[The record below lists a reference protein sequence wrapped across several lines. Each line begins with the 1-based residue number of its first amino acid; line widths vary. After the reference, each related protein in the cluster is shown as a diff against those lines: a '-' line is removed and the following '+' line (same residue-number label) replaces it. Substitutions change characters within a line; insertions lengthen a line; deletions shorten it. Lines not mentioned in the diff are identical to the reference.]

1 MRTGTSDGRA
11 PLGGP
16 AEQARPDHGAAVSAG
31 TTRTIEIVGVSK
43 QFGANTV
50 VDDLHL
56 DIGDGEFFSL
66 LGPSGCGKTTTLR
79 MVAGFERPTSG
90 SILLGGADITRQ
102 APAKRPLNMV
112 FQDYA
117 LFPHLTVV
125 ENVAF
130 GLKVKRLAREERHER
145 VTSALATMQLA
156 GLAERRPNQLSG
168 GQRQRVALARA
179 LVNRPHALLLDEPL
193 GALDLKLRK
202 EMQAEL
208 KEVHRATGTTF
219 LYVTHDQEEALT
231 MSDRIA
237 VMRDGRVE
245 QLADPRTLYEKPS
258 TAFVADFIGTSNLLV
273 LDHPTTAGSLLVV
286 ALDGGERLTARVQ
299 GPVPTAAQVQITV
312 RPERISLHTDL
323 GASIPETHSRVRGR
337 ALDVVYCG
345 STTHVTVEIGTGER
359 LVIHQLSDNPI
370 LREVR
375 RGVETLLSWAPDGA
389 HVIGPVHPDTLPHGP
404 RDEE

>member
-1 MRTGTSDGRA
+1 M
-11 PLGGP
+11 P
-16 AEQARPDHGAAVSAG
+16 
-31 TTRTIEIVGVSK
+31 TRTIEIVGVTK
-43 QFGANTV
+43 TFGTNTV
-50 VDDLHL
+50 VDDLDL
-56 DIGDGEFFSL
+56 SIGDGEFFSL

-90 SILLGGADITRQ
+90 SILLGGDEITHQ

-117 LFPHLTVV
+117 LFPHLTVE

-130 GLKVKRLAREERHER
+130 GLKVKRLGKDERTER
-145 VTSALATMQLA
+145 IAGALTTMQLG
-156 GLAERRPNQLSG
+156 GLSERRPSQLSG

-179 LVNRPHALLLDEPL
+179 LVNRPQALLLDEPL

-245 QLADPRTLYEKPS
+245 QLADPRTLYEQPS

-273 LDHPTTAGSLLVV
+273 LDQPATVESLLV
-286 ALDGGERLTARVQ
+286 AGLADGERLTAAVQ
-299 GPVPTAAQVQITV
+299 TPMTARQVQITV
-312 RPERISLHTDL
+312 RPERISLHADL
-323 GASIPETHSRVRGR
+323 ETSLPDTHARVRGQVV
-337 ALDVVYCG
+337 DVVYVG
-345 STTHVTVEIGTGER
+345 STTHVSAVIATGER
-359 LVIHQLSDNPI
+359 LVVHVLSGNAALI
-370 LREVR
+370 GIE
-375 RGVETLLSWAPDGA
+375 RGVDVLLSWAPDGA
-389 HVIGPVHPDTLPHGP
+389 HVIGPVHPTTTTAD
-404 RDEE
+404 DEEGQGQ

>member
-1 MRTGTSDGRA
+1 M
-11 PLGGP
+11 P
-16 AEQARPDHGAAVSAG
+16 
-31 TTRTIEIVGVSK
+31 TRTIQIVGVTK
-43 QFGANTV
+43 TFGTNTV
-50 VDDLHL
+50 VDDLDL
-56 DIGDGEFFSL
+56 SIGDGEFFSL

-90 SILLGGADITRQ
+90 SILLGGTEITHQ

-117 LFPHLTVV
+117 LFPHLSVG

-130 GLKVKRLAREERHER
+130 GLKVKRLGKDERTER
-145 VTSALATMQLA
+145 IASALTTMQLT
-156 GLAERRPNQLSG
+156 GLADRRPSQLSG

-179 LVNRPHALLLDEPL
+179 LVNRPQALLLDEPL

-245 QLADPRTLYEKPS
+245 QLAEPRTLYERPS
-258 TAFVADFIGTSNLLV
+258 TAFVADFIGTSNLIV
-273 LDHPTTAGSLLVV
+273 LDQPATVESVLVASL
-286 ALDGGERLTARVQ
+286 GEGERLTATAKA
-299 GPVPTAAQVQITV
+299 PVTAKEVQITV
-312 RPERISLHTDL
+312 RPERISLHTELDATL
-323 GASIPETHSRVRGR
+323 ADHHSRVRGQVR
-337 ALDVVYCG
+337 DVVYVG
-345 STTHVTVEIGTGER
+345 STTHVSVEIPTGER
-359 LVIHQLSDNPI
+359 LVVHVLSGNSTLDG
-370 LREVR
+370 VD
-375 RGVETLLSWAPDGA
+375 RGVDVLLSWAPDGA
-389 HVIGPVHPDTLPHGP
+389 HVIGPAQPQPTATD
-404 RDEE
+404 DEGDGR

>member
-1 MRTGTSDGRA
+1 M
-11 PLGGP
+11 
-16 AEQARPDHGAAVSAG
+16 SA
-31 TTRTIEIVGVSK
+31 RTIEIVGVSK
-43 QFGANTV
+43 AFGDNTV

-56 DIGDGEFFSL
+56 TIGDGEFFSM

-79 MVAGFERPTSG
+79 MVAGFERPTTG
-90 SILLGGADITRQ
+90 SILLGGTDITHQ

-117 LFPHLTVV
+117 LFPHLTVA

-130 GLKVKRLAREERHER
+130 GLKVKRLGKEERTER
-145 VTSALATMQLA
+145 VASALGTMQLH
-156 GLAERRPNQLSG
+156 GLTERRPAQLSG

-219 LYVTHDQEEALT
+219 IYVTHDQEEALT

-237 VMRDGRVE
+237 VMRDGKVE

-258 TAFVADFIGTSNLLV
+258 TAFVAGFIGTSNLLV
-273 LDHPTTAGSLLVV
+273 LDRPVADGSLLVSV
-286 ALDGGERLTARVQ
+286 VGEGERLTA
-299 GPVPTAAQVQITV
+299 TALAPITSSAVQITV
-312 RPERISLHTDL
+312 RPERIALHTDL
-323 GASIPETHSRVRGR
+323 DVAVPERHSLVRGR
-337 ALDVVYCG
+337 TSDVVYCG
-345 STTHVTVEIGTGER
+345 STTHVTVSFSTGER
-359 LVIHQLSDNPI
+359 LVVHLLSDNPA
-370 LREVR
+370 LH
-375 RGVETLLSWAPDGA
+375 GVERGTDVALSWAPDGA
-389 HVIGPVHPDTLPHGP
+389 HVIGPADPAASTASAPATTSEDK
-404 RDEE
+404 D

>member
-1 MRTGTSDGRA
+1 MPS
-11 PLGGP
+11 
-16 AEQARPDHGAAVSAG
+16 
-31 TTRTIEIVGVSK
+31 RTIEIVGVSK
-43 QFGANTV
+43 TFGTNTV
-50 VDDLHL
+50 VDDLDL
-56 DIGDGEFFSL
+56 AIGDGEFFSL

-90 SILLGGADITRQ
+90 SIMLGGSEITHQ

-117 LFPHLTVV
+117 LFPHLTVG

-130 GLKVKRLAREERHER
+130 GLKVKRLGKDERTER
-145 VTSALATMQLA
+145 VAGALTTMQLS
-156 GLAERRPNQLSG
+156 GLSERRPSQLSG

-179 LVNRPHALLLDEPL
+179 LVNRPQALLLDEPL

-245 QLADPRTLYEKPS
+245 QLADPRTLYERPT
-258 TAFVADFIGTSNLLV
+258 TAFVADFIGTSNLLG
-273 LDHPTTAGSLLVV
+273 PGPAGHGRVV
-286 ALDGGERLTARVQ
+286 A
-299 GPVPTAAQVQITV
+299 
-312 RPERISLHTDL
+312 
-323 GASIPETHSRVRGR
+323 RG
-337 ALDVVYCG
+337 
-345 STTHVTVEIGTGER
+345 H
-359 LVIHQLSDNPI
+359 
-370 LREVR
+370 R
-375 RGVETLLSWAPDGA
+375 R
-389 HVIGPVHPDTLPHGP
+389 
-404 RDEE
+404 RR

>member
-1 MRTGTSDGRA
+1 MATAIATS
-11 PLGGP
+11 GGG
-16 AEQARPDHGAAVSAG
+16 ELELHGLEKRFDDVVAVDSISLDVAA
-31 TTRTIEIVGVSK
+31 
-43 QFGANTV
+43 
-50 VDDLHL
+50 
-56 DIGDGEFFSL
+56 GEFFSL

-90 SILLGGADITRQ
+90 SIMLGGSEITHQ

-117 LFPHLTVV
+117 LFPHLTVG

-130 GLKVKRLAREERHER
+130 GLKVKRLGKDERSER
-145 VTSALATMQLA
+145 VAGALTTMQLT
-156 GLAERRPNQLSG
+156 GLSERRPSQLSG

-179 LVNRPHALLLDEPL
+179 LVNRPQALLLDEPL

-245 QLADPRTLYEKPS
+245 QLADPRTLYEKPT

-273 LDHPTTAGSLLVV
+273 LDQPATKGVAG
-286 ALDGGERLTARVQ
+286 
-299 GPVPTAAQVQITV
+299 
-312 RPERISLHTDL
+312 
-323 GASIPETHSRVRGR
+323 HS
-337 ALDVVYCG
+337 
-345 STTHVTVEIGTGER
+345 
-359 LVIHQLSDNPI
+359 
-370 LREVR
+370 
-375 RGVETLLSWAPDGA
+375 
-389 HVIGPVHPDTLPHGP
+389 
-404 RDEE
+404 

>member
-1 MRTGTSDGRA
+1 
-11 PLGGP
+11 
-16 AEQARPDHGAAVSAG
+16 VSA
-31 TTRTIEIVGVSK
+31 RTIEIVGVSK
-43 QFGANTV
+43 AFGENTV

-56 DIGDGEFFSL
+56 SIGDGEFFSM

-90 SILLGGADITRQ
+90 SILLGGTEITHQ

-130 GLKVKRLAREERHER
+130 GLKVKRLGKEERTQR
-145 VTSALATMQLA
+145 VTSALGTMQLE
-156 GLAERRPNQLSG
+156 GLAERRPAQLSG

-193 GALDLKLRK
+193 GALDLQLRK

-208 KEVHRATGTTF
+208 KEVHRVTGTTF
-219 LYVTHDQEEALT
+219 IYVTHDQEEALT

-258 TAFVADFIGTSNLLV
+258 TAFVAGFIGTSNLLV
-273 LDHPTTAGSLLVV
+273 LDQPSTVESLLVSGV
-286 ALDGGERLTARVQ
+286 GEGERLTATV
-299 GPVPTAAQVQITV
+299 GTPVAAQAVQITV
-312 RPERISLHTDL
+312 RPERIALHTDL
-323 GASIPETHSRVRGR
+323 DVSVPDRHSLVRGR
-337 ALDVVYCG
+337 TLDVVYCG
-345 STTHVTVEIGTGER
+345 STTHVTVAITTGER
-359 LVIHQLSDNPI
+359 LVVHLLSDNPV
-370 LREVR
+370 LRDVERDTEV
-375 RGVETLLSWAPDGA
+375 VLTWAPDGA
-389 HVIGPVHPDTLPHGP
+389 HVIGAGDPAGEPAATPQDK
-404 RDEE
+404 D